1 MLKSFHCISPAM
13 ENISF
18 DLKEK
23 LIPKNV
29 QVMMTLVLLIT
40 LRAQNKLQ
48 SNFDIT
54 KGLKDW

>member
-1 MLKSFHCISPAM
+1 M

-29 QVMMTLVLLIT
+29 QVIKKLVLLIT
-40 LRAQNKLQ
+40 FRAQNKLQ

-54 KGLKDW
+54 KALKDW

>member
-1 MLKSFHCISPAM
+1 M

>member
-1 MLKSFHCISPAM
+1 M

-29 QVMMTLVLLIT
+29 QVMMKLVLLIT
-40 LRAQNKLQ
+40 LKPQNKLQ